1 MRNLRHYIAN
11 QAPVASIF
19 SSVVSV
25 IDNCSRLSAT
35 PAPRI
40 INFPAPAQAATAA
53 VDLTSIMSETNAPS
67 SQYRFPTLMVRAV
80 ELVGLVKEFGRLS
93 IDALEKKDVSVIAL
107 LLSDNET
114 SLLEKVT
121 DVKQKEVEEA
131 ARAYESLEKG
141 ILTFQAKRD
150 HHQNRP
156 LMNIWEGAYAA
167 RAWIHH
173 PRPRRFRSPTASYSR
188 CEARCADKYWH
199 NNRRSCCSSL
209 VG

>member
-1 MRNLRHYIAN
+1 
-11 QAPVASIF
+11 
-19 SSVVSV
+19 
-25 IDNCSRLSAT
+25 
-35 PAPRI
+35 
-40 INFPAPAQAATAA
+40 
-53 VDLTSIMSETNAPS
+53 
-67 SQYRFPTLMVRAV
+67 MVRAV
-80 ELVGLVKEFGRLS
+80 ELVGLVKEFCRLS

-173 PRPRRFRSPTASYSR
+173 PRPRRFRSPTRVRYPASYSR
-188 CEARCADKYWH
+188 YVTKSNGDFG
-199 NNRRSCCSSL
+199 CC
-209 VG
+209 